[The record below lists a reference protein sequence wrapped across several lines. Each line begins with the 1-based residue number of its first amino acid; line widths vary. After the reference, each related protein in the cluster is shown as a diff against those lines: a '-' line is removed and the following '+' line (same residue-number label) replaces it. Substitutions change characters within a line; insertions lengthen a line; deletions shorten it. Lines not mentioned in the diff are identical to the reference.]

1 MADTNSTAAPSLDV
15 TSSAASRKWPFDTAR
30 STGTT
35 CKPLLAALLASSVMD
50 EISTSSDFADV
61 EQYIRGQHAVTDA
74 EDRTA
79 GALMFWVY
87 PTGYWGPYRETEEGG
102 VKQHGLL
109 VTIERGARVMKAV
122 QAIRAALPKEGTA
135 HVHVAAS

>member
-1 MADTNSTAAPSLDV
+1 MANTVAASSPEAP
-15 TSSAASRKWPFDTAR
+15 SSAAPRKWPFDAAR

-35 CKPLLAALLASSVMD
+35 CKPLLAALLASNEKD

-61 EQYIRGQHAVTDA
+61 EEYIRNQNDVDA
-74 EDRTA
+74 EDRTTNA
-79 GALMFWVY
+79 SMFWVY

-109 VTIERGARVMKAV
+109 VTLERGAKVMEAV
-122 QAIRAALPKEGTA
+122 KAIRAALPEEGTA